1 MGLASPKRI
10 GALQM
15 TRLFARVG
23 VQSVHTVLPLW
34 DRRFLFAS
42 SEPRPPKGAP
52 YKDFCA

>member
-1 MGLASPKRI
+1 
-10 GALQM
+10 M